1 MNENICGIIGAG
13 AMGTGIAQVAAT
25 AGWEV
30 RIFDKNKEAT
40 VKSQEKLLAI
50 LNRLASKGKLSDQEA
65 KAIFGRIYYIES
77 ISGFSDCNLVI
88 EAVIENMDV
97 KQSIF
102 KELESVVNSECIL
115 ASNTSSLSLT
125 SIAQS
130 IVTSHRVCGIHFF
143 NPPGLMKLVEIIPA
157 FQTDQGVIEKAS
169 KTISL
174 WGKEV
179 VIARD
184 TPGFIVN
191 KVARPFYSEA
201 IRIYE
206 EGIAEP
212 GEIDWVMTEVGNFRM
227 GPFTLMDYIGH
238 DVNYAVTASVWKA
251 FFHEARYK
259 PSLSQKKLVEA
270 GFLGRK
276 TGRGFYNYKDSSEV
290 RLIPVEANKAS
301 IILERILCMLINEA
315 ADTVYQKICSQEDV
329 EIAMTKGVNYPKG
342 LLAWGKEIGF
352 ENVIKTLD
360 HYYSLY
366 HEERY
371 RVSPYL
377 RN

>member
-1 MNENICGIIGAG
+1 MSENICGIIGAG
-13 AMGTGIAQVAAT
+13 AMGTGIAQVAAA

-30 RIFDKNKEAT
+30 RIYDKDKKAT
-40 VKSQEKLLAI
+40 VKSQEKLLSV
-50 LNRLASKGKLSDQEA
+50 LNKLASKGKLSDQEA
-65 KAIFGRIYYIES
+65 KAIFGRVYFIES
-77 ISGFSDCNLVI
+77 MSGFSECDLVI
-88 EAVIENMDV
+88 EAVVENLNV

-102 KELESVVNSECIL
+102 KELESVVNSECVL

-130 IVTSHRVCGIHFF
+130 IGTSNRVCGIHFF
-143 NPPGLMKLVEIIPA
+143 NPPGLMKLVEVIPA
-157 FQTDQGVIEKAS
+157 FQTDQGIIEKVR
-169 KTISL
+169 KTISA

-212 GEIDWVMTEVGNFRM
+212 GEIDWVMTEIGKFRM

-238 DVNYAVTASVWKA
+238 DVNYAVTESVWKA
-251 FFHEARYK
+251 FYHEARYK
-259 PSLSQKKLVEA
+259 PSISQKKLVEA

-276 TGRGFYNYKDSSEV
+276 TGKGFYDYTESSEV
-290 RLIPVEANKAS
+290 RLIPVEDNKAGK
-301 IILERILCMLINEA
+301 IFERILCMLINEA
-315 ADTVYQKICSQEDV
+315 ADTVYHKICSSNDV

-342 LLAWGKEIGF
+342 LLAWGEEMGF
-352 ENVIKTLD
+352 EDVVKTLD
-360 HYYSLY
+360 HYYTLY

-377 RN
+377 RK